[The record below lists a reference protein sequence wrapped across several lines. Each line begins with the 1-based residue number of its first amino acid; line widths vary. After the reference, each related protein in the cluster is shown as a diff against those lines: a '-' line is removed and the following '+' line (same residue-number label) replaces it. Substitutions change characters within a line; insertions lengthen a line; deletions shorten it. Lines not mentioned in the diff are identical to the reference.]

1 MYFFPSSRNYLTIM
15 KKKKRPMKSVTESKV
30 NASKF
35 SGKTLGHIELVL
47 YVSGMKSRYS
57 HKIHLNI
64 AAHRFKHLFSLLKI
78 LLFRM
83 YGLFCWILCAMM
95 QSINCSTHTFTQINT
110 NKKKKKTDRVIEQ
123 KGKKIH
129 KEFCVFFFFSI
140 DHNENSKRQNV
151 FGSHR
156 SCFSFISNH
165 LRNFARVRAD

>member
-83 YGLFCWILCAMM
+83 YGLFC
-95 QSINCSTHTFTQINT
+95 
-110 NKKKKKTDRVIEQ
+110 
-123 KGKKIH
+123 
-129 KEFCVFFFFSI
+129 
-140 DHNENSKRQNV
+140 
-151 FGSHR
+151 
-156 SCFSFISNH
+156 
-165 LRNFARVRAD
+165 